1 MTMQEALE
9 QAKACTECGAC
20 TEFCPTYR
28 VTGRASLS
36 PIGRIRAAIAAL
48 EGDEVTEEAV
58 ESLNSCLVCTECDEV
73 CPYGVKVSQIVLR
86 ARRKL
91 VERGL
96 GPLPGQQRVIDGI
109 LAKGNAVNGEPE
121 KRLEWLPEELPRNES
136 DTLLYMGC
144 LASYAVKDAA
154 ASAYLVLKK
163 LGFDFMLL
171 ADEGC
176 CGTYMYEAGAWDLA
190 GELFHRNVE
199 KFRSLGIRRVVCV
212 CPACHTCFNDFY
224 PEVVGDTGFSVV
236 HVAEVISELL
246 DSSQVPL
253 RAVEKTATYQDPC
266 RLSRWQ
272 GVIDQPRRALSR
284 CGVEV
289 REMEKRGAGA
299 QCCGAG
305 GGVMTVYR
313 DLATKVGTD
322 LLGMAGTDDVV
333 SSCPFCVFALNRTAK
348 AAEMTKRVSFFTS
361 VLLESLT

>member
-1 MTMQEALE
+1 MIMQEALE
-9 QAKACTECGAC
+9 QARKCTECGDC
-20 TEFCPTYR
+20 LKFCPTYK
-28 VTGRASLS
+28 VTRQASLS
-36 PIGRIRAAIAAL
+36 PIGRLRAAVEVL
-48 EGDEVTEEAV
+48 EGSEVSEETV
-58 ESLNSCLVCTECDEV
+58 ESLSSCLICTECEAV
-73 CPYGVKVSQIVLR
+73 CRYGIKVSQVVLQS
-86 ARRKL
+86 RRKL

-109 LAKGNAVNGEPE
+109 QAKGNAANGDPE
-121 KRLEWLPEELPRNES
+121 KRLDWLPEEFPRNES

-163 LGFDFMLL
+163 LGFDFMIL

-190 GELFHRNVE
+190 GELFQRNVE
-199 KFRSLGIRRVVCV
+199 KFRSLGVRRVVCV
-212 CPACHTCFNDFY
+212 CPACHTCFKDFY

-236 HVAEVISELL
+236 HVAEVIGELL
-246 DSSQVPL
+246 EKNQTPL
-253 RAVEKTATYQDPC
+253 KAVERTITYQDPC

-272 GVIDQPRRALSR
+272 GVVDQPRQVLSR
-284 CGVEV
+284 CGVEL
-289 REMEKRGAGA
+289 REMEKKGADA

-313 DLATKVGTD
+313 DLSTKVASD
-322 LLGMAGTDDVV
+322 LLGMAGTDSVV
-333 SSCPFCVFALNRTAK
+333 SSCPFCMFALNRTAK

-361 VLLESLT
+361 VLLESLP